1 MSNHNTS
8 NLNSAIK
15 NIEETLYIIKN
26 EVLSMRSDMTRLKAQ
41 FDQQF
46 SPHISERD
54 MSWIEED
61 CHQTAIS
68 GLSKAIQRNRL
79 VLNPDYCGSRT
90 VTSFSVDKMTNKQVS
105 LKSRYNY
112 MLQIL
117 NKRALGDN
125 AVDLSESKLDTLRL
139 ELKRMAR
146 LIRANFIDED
156 HPQVDKKWSS
166 IPAIDQ
172 QYYQLIFEEKAFHKG
187 FNIYLCKDMW
197 VAKNMLQEA
206 LKASNYARKRR
217 DEQSSQLDKILEL
230 DNEDSAMSSENEV
243 GSPINEDVLTSFLA
257 DTEEFSVESAPV
269 TKRARR
275 RA

>member
-1 MSNHNTS
+1 MVS
-8 NLNSAIK
+8 
-15 NIEETLYIIKN
+15 
-26 EVLSMRSDMTRLKAQ
+26 
-41 FDQQF
+41 
-46 SPHISERD
+46 
-54 MSWIEED
+54 
-61 CHQTAIS
+61 
-68 GLSKAIQRNRL
+68 
-79 VLNPDYCGSRT
+79 NPDYRGSRT
-90 VTSFSVDKMTNKQVS
+90 INSFSVDKMTNKQVS

-125 AVDLSESKLDTLRL
+125 ALDLSESKLDTLRL

-146 LIRANFIDED
+146 LIKANFIDED
-156 HPQVDKKWSS
+156 HPQIDKKWSS

-217 DEQSSQLDKILEL
+217 DEQSSQLDKVQYLNITMWIFYFSL
-230 DNEDSAMSSENEV
+230 
-243 GSPINEDVLTSFLA
+243 LT
-257 DTEEFSVESAPV
+257 
-269 TKRARR
+269 
-275 RA
+275 

>member
-1 MSNHNTS
+1 
-8 NLNSAIK
+8 
-15 NIEETLYIIKN
+15 
-26 EVLSMRSDMTRLKAQ
+26 
-41 FDQQF
+41 
-46 SPHISERD
+46 

-90 VTSFSVDKMTNKQVS
+90 VNSFSVDKMTNKQVS

-125 AVDLSESKLDTLRL
+125 ALDLSESKLDTLRL

-146 LIRANFIDED
+146 LIKANFIDED

-197 VAKNMLQEA
+197 
-206 LKASNYARKRR
+206 
-217 DEQSSQLDKILEL
+217 ILEL
-230 DNEDSAMSSENEV
+230 ENEDSAMSSENEV